1 MGGQKTSVY
10 LSDSLAAQ
18 WRASGL
24 PLSELIRRG
33 LDRSSELEDTLRRV
47 LREELGQ
54 GRPAVIAASP
64 PEPQHGRTPELTP
77 ELEHEPSP
85 EPARKPA
92 RSAASACPQPKARV
106 LKGLCGNC
114 GTYVG

>member
-1 MGGQKTSVY
+1 MY

-33 LDRSSELEDTLRRV
+33 LERGSDEDTLRRV

-54 GRPAVIAASP
+54 SRPAAIAAST
-64 PEPQHGRTPELTP
+64 PEPEQDSTPEHTP
-77 ELEHEPSP
+77 HLEHEPSP
-85 EPARKPA
+85 EPARKQP
-92 RSAASACPQPKARV
+92 RPAASACPHPRTRV
-106 LKGLCGNC
+106 LKGLCNAC